1 MKNLFTQP
9 RTPAQIIIIHSAES
23 ATLSALLTIMV
34 AAIQYAATNGLNW
47 GGLAAVLG
55 TSFVAQMAMVY
66 KSLAAN
72 PQTAQALSDTVRQVL
87 SQVVPPAQPV
97 TASVAH
103 VDVPALAQQL
113 KDELVKLTQNQQ
125 PPMPETPTRPLDVV
139 KPSTLVPPGVPGGVA
154 IPSWMQKP

>member
-1 MKNLFTQP
+1 MKNLFTAP

-66 KSLAAN
+66 KSLANN

-87 SQVVPPAQPV
+87 SQGTPPAQPV

-113 KDELVKLTQNQQ
+113 KDELVKLAQNQQ
-125 PPMPETPTRPLDVV
+125 PPMPETPTRPLEAV
-139 KPSTLVPPGVPGGVA
+139 KANMPPGMVSPTGMA
-154 IPSWMQKP
+154 TPSWMQKP